1 MAIVRPNHDALTAAK
16 ALPGFEAIKRFWDR
30 DSEKFAAK
38 ISPGEFYVT
47 NNDEL
52 ITTVLGSCISA
63 CIRDPIFG
71 IGGMNHFMLPISADG
86 GWGGEA
92 IGHATRYGNFAME
105 HLINEILKN
114 GGSRQHLEV
123 KIFGGGRVLANMTN
137 VGQRNIDFV
146 KEYIRVEG
154 LKLLAED
161 VGDVF
166 PRKVQYLPL
175 SGRVRVKKLRATFN
189 RTVVAREQDYLRN
202 IDAQPAAGE
211 IDLF

>member
-1 MAIVRPNHDALTAAK
+1 MAMPNANGNLPARP
-16 ALPGFEAIKRFWDR
+16 LPGFEAIKRFWDN
-30 DSEKFAAK
+30 DSGKFAAK
-38 ISPGEFYVT
+38 IAPGEFYVT

-86 GWGGEA
+86 GWGGETV
-92 IGHATRYGNFAME
+92 GHATRYGNFAME

-114 GGSRQHLEV
+114 GGSRAHLEV
-123 KIFGGGRVLANMTN
+123 KIFGGGKVLANMTN

-166 PRKVQYLPL
+166 PRKVQFLPL
-175 SGRVRVKKLRATFN
+175 SGRVRIKKLRSTYSQ
-189 RTVVAREQDYLRN
+189 TVAERERDYLRN
-202 IDAQPAAGE
+202 IDAQPVAGE